1 MFTVA
6 LIGADGSGKTT
17 ITRQLVHMLPLPV
30 KYIYMGVNSYSSNL
44 LLPTTRLWLSI
55 LRSRGVKPHYGGPR
69 DPSRVKTPPRNLI
82 KRIGLGIKSVL
93 GLANQMAEEWFRQI
107 VVWYYQRRGYI
118 VLLDRHLFF
127 DCYAHEI
134 ADNGIN
140 KPFTKRIHG
149 FMLKH
154 FYPRP
159 DLVICLDAP
168 AEVLFQRKDEGTLEL
183 RENRRQEYLQFGNLV
198 DNFAIVDAAQS
209 EEEVAHQVAD
219 LIRNFHQI
227 REASLNTAEL

>member
-17 ITRQLVHMLPLPV
+17 ITRQLVHTLSLPV

-55 LRSRGVKPHYGGPR
+55 LRSRGVKPHYGGPP
-69 DPSRVKTPPRNLI
+69 DPGRVKARPKNLI
-82 KRIGLGIKSVL
+82 KRIGLGVKSVL
-93 GLANQMAEEWFRQI
+93 GLANQIAEEWFRQG

-134 ADNGIN
+134 ADNGMK
-140 KPFTKRIHG
+140 KPITKRIHG
-149 FMLKH
+149 FTLEH

-168 AEVLFQRKDEGTLEL
+168 AKVLFQRKAEGTLEL
-183 RENRRQEYLQFGNLV
+183 RENRRQEYLQFRNV
-198 DNFAIVDAAQS
+198 VENFVVVDATQT
-209 EEEVAHQVAD
+209 EEEVTRQVAD
-219 LIRNFHQI
+219 LICDFHQLKKANPHAL
-227 REASLNTAEL
+227 EV

>member
-17 ITRQLVHMLPLPV
+17 ITRQLVHTLPFPV

-55 LRSRGVKPHYGGPR
+55 LRARGVKPHYGPPEPGK
-69 DPSRVKTPPRNLI
+69 VKAPPKNLI
-82 KRIGLGIKSVL
+82 KRIGLGVKSIL
-93 GLANQMAEEWFRQI
+93 GLVNQIAEEWFRQGI
-107 VVWYYQRRGYI
+107 VWYYQHRGYI

-134 ADNGIN
+134 ADNGTK
-140 KPFTKRIHG
+140 KPVTKRIHG
-149 FMLKH
+149 FTLKH
-154 FYPRP
+154 LYPRP

-168 AEVLFQRKDEGTLEL
+168 AKVLFQRKSEGTLEL
-183 RENRRQEYLQFGNLV
+183 RENRRQEYLQFRNV
-198 DNFAIVDAAQS
+198 VENFAVIDASQS
-209 EEEVAHQVAD
+209 EEEVTHQVAD
-219 LIRNFHQI
+219 LIRDFYQS
-227 REASLNTAEL
+227 RKADAQVLEA